1 MRYEWDEAK
10 RATNLEK
17 HGYDLAEAKHIYEH
31 PNVMTLQS
39 KYLGET
45 RYVDLAEW
53 GGRLL
58 ALVYTMRAGT
68 VRAISLRP
76 AKRRERRLY
85 YGKDYP

>member
-1 MRYEWDEAK
+1 MQYEWDEAK
-10 RATNLEK
+10 RIANLEK
-17 HGYDLAEAKHIYEH
+17 HGYDLAEARRIYEH
-31 PNVMTLQS
+31 PNVMRLS
-39 KYLGET
+39 SYYSGET

-76 AKRRERRLY
+76 ANRRERRVY
-85 YGKDYP
+85 YEKK